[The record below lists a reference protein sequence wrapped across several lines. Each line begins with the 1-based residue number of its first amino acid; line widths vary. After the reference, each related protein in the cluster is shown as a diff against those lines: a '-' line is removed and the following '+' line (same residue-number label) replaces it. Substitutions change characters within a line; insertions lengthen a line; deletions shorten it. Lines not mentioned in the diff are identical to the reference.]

1 MTTGDPIMSFLTAG
15 SVLEEEEEMPT
26 NAESGAKFLL
36 PPFILALVI
45 VAATVIMI

>member
-15 SVLEEEEEMPT
+15 SVLEEEETPT
-26 NAESGAKFLL
+26 NTESGAKFLL

-45 VAATVIMI
+45 VAANVIMI

>member
-1 MTTGDPIMSFLTAG
+1 MITGDPIMSFLTAG
-15 SVLEEEEEMPT
+15 SVLEEEEMPT